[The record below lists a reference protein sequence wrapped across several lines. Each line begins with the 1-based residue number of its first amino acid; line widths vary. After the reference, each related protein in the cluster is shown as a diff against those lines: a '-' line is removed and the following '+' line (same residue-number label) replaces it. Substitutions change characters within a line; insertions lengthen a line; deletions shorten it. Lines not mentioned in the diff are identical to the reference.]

1 MRFFSVI
8 LTAASLFAADTPA
21 QIKGRQIVDQA
32 LAALGGPKFMAMLDR
47 TETGRM
53 YTFYREQLNG
63 LAHARLYTLYTAPKQ
78 PGALGQRERQSIG
91 KDKEDYAY
99 LFMEEEGMQLT
110 YRGARPF
117 PAGQY
122 ERYRQTTLRNIF
134 YILRMRMKEPGLI
147 IEFKENG
154 TFDNYPVE
162 TVEIVDTENRSV
174 LVSFHRTT
182 HLPVRQ
188 VFQRRDPESKR
199 LIEEAAV
206 YNKYRETNGVM
217 WPWSIV
223 RYRDG
228 DRIFELYSS
237 SVVINNPK
245 LDRNQFELGNAKR
258 LSPE

>member
-1 MRFFSVI
+1 MRVISVL
-8 LTAASLFAADTPA
+8 LTAASLLAADTPA
-21 QIKGRQIVDQA
+21 QIKGREILDKA
-32 LAALGGPKFMAMLDR
+32 LAALGGPKFMSMLDR

-63 LAHARLYTLYTAPKQ
+63 LAHARLYTLYTAAKE

-99 LFMEEEGMQLT
+99 LFMEEEGTQLT
-110 YRGARPF
+110 FRGARPF

-122 ERYRQTTLRNIF
+122 ERYRETTLRNIF

-147 IEFKENG
+147 IEFKENSI
-154 TFDNYPVE
+154 FDNYPVE
-162 TVEIVDTENRSV
+162 IVEITDADNRSV
-174 LVSFHRTT
+174 QVSFHRTT

-245 LDRNQFELGNAKR
+245 LDRNQFEPGNAKR
-258 LSPE
+258 LKPE